1 MEHSKRIDGT
11 VLFLKISSSGN
22 CSSVGCLKCVQFH
35 KCTHGHPGEYDPEQQ
50 CVKKVLSDSLG
61 LEDFVIRLV
70 TLALT
75 LPDGQVNLF
84 ENSNYRG
91 TVYSNL
97 LIKKLLWL
105 VKVMFGLVQA
115 NHS

>member
-22 CSSVGCLKCVQFH
+22 CSSVGCLKYLQFH
-35 KCTHGHPGEYDPEQQ
+35 KCTHGHLGEYDPEQQ

-75 LPDGQVNLF
+75 LPMG
-84 ENSNYRG
+84 
-91 TVYSNL
+91 
-97 LIKKLLWL
+97 K
-105 VKVMFGLVQA
+105 
-115 NHS
+115 

>member
-1 MEHSKRIDGT
+1 M
-11 VLFLKISSSGN
+11 
-22 CSSVGCLKCVQFH
+22 QFH

-75 LPDGQVNLF
+75 LPDGQVKLF
-84 ENSNYRG
+84 ENSDYRR

-97 LIKKLLWL
+97 LIKKL
-105 VKVMFGLVQA
+105 
-115 NHS
+115 S